1 MPRILA
7 AFDFGRVEEYIQGV
21 APLTPSNMRKPGI
34 SKKIAK
40 QLRILHCV
48 EVKEKS
54 TQIWSQLDKWY
65 TLLLSN
71 QNLEQ
76 NHIEIIDNKLKELKM
91 KLENS
96 YEDEQT
102 CLIHGDL
109 QYGNILCDEDEN
121 LMLIDFEYSLIAQRE
136 YDIANHFCE
145 WMANYDSEN
154 PHILHQNLFPSLEER
169 YNFYRAYFEE
179 KENVQLEQF
188 DLIVMSFVPLSH
200 LFWCIWVAR
209 ILRFHRKGRGSIPR
223 CGNLFHLFIIFILRP
238 RYNHDISDFCCA
250 NLDVSYVFVDFSSF
264 SFASWAL
271 LVIVVFQGVYPF
283 DCDTTVRIANF
294 LESMGMMGIDYLLL
308 YRAILLSFKNK
319 YVMWFSYFTVA
330 VRGIVG
336 VMNLVF
342 PGAKMMD
349 GVCMYGWDVD
359 VLTTF
364 VVIDMLVDIIVT
376 TVTIQSLRQYLNDA
390 KQYLSNV
397 GAPIQVAVIKSS
409 VIRSFMILIVNIVM
423 ILAIFHR
430 LLSQHGLTKEDWW
443 KH

>member
-1 MPRILA
+1 MTIPLFYDSKEKLTDAIANADVYDVTEKDITTPIIMDPGIEHIPTIHEIQNIINHVPKYQSAGIISVERLDAALSNIVFVCHFSNSSPLLIRFYGSGTTHLISRSREVRLASKISAKGLMPRILA

-200 LFWCIWVAR
+200 LFWCIWGFLLANKQ
-209 ILRFHRKGRGSIPR
+209 KGMT
-223 CGNLFHLFIIFILRP
+223 FD
-238 RYNHDISDFCCA
+238 YY
-250 NLDVSYVFVDFSSF
+250 SY
-264 SFASWAL
+264 AL
-271 LVIVVFQGVYPF
+271 QRLK
-283 DCDTTVRIANF
+283 
-294 LESMGMMGIDYLLL
+294 YL
-308 YRAILLSFKNK
+308 INN
-319 YVMWFSYFTVA
+319 T
-330 VRGIVG
+330 
-336 VMNLVF
+336 
-342 PGAKMMD
+342 
-349 GVCMYGWDVD
+349 
-359 VLTTF
+359 
-364 VVIDMLVDIIVT
+364 
-376 TVTIQSLRQYLNDA
+376 
-390 KQYLSNV
+390 
-397 GAPIQVAVIKSS
+397 
-409 VIRSFMILIVNIVM
+409 
-423 ILAIFHR
+423 
-430 LLSQHGLTKEDWW
+430 
-443 KH
+443 